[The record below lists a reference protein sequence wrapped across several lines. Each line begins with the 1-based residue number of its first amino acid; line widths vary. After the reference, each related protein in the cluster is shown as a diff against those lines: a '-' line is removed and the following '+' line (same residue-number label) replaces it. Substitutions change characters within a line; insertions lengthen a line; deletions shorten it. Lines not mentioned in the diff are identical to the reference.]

1 VKDRSGSVLRLAQPV
16 KLWVQ
21 RFTFLLLLGSA
32 VGLMMLGKADT
43 VLVERIRVE
52 VTDVVAP
59 VLDAMSRPIEAIN
72 DAIDYGRNI
81 YGLALENRTLREEN
95 ARLLQWQALARQL
108 EAENTAL
115 RALTGFVPEAAATE
129 TSARVIGA
137 SRRRLCA
144 QRAGR
149 VRRAP
154 RRAQGPGRRRR
165 HRGLPAA

>member
-1 VKDRSGSVLRLAQPV
+1 MLRLAQPV

-59 VLDAMSRPIEAIN
+59 ALDAMSRPIEAIN

-108 EAENTAL
+108 EAENTTL
-115 RALTGFVPEAAATE
+115 RT
-129 TSARVIGA
+129 
-137 SRRRLCA
+137 
-144 QRAGR
+144 
-149 VRRAP
+149 
-154 RRAQGPGRRRR
+154 
-165 HRGLPAA
+165 